1 MRLACMNPIL
11 AVFAVICIVLGIPA
25 AIWPYRTARFAE
37 RWNAIGS
44 RRQWSAVEPA
54 DWRVTVERVFGIL
67 LTGFGVAS
75 FVVW

>member
-1 MRLACMNPIL
+1 MGVARMNPGL
-11 AVFAVICIVLGIPA
+11 AVIAVLCIGVGVPA

-54 DWRVTVERVFGIL
+54 DWRVTAQRVLGIVS
-67 LTGFGVAS
+67 TGFGVAIL
-75 FVVW
+75 VVG